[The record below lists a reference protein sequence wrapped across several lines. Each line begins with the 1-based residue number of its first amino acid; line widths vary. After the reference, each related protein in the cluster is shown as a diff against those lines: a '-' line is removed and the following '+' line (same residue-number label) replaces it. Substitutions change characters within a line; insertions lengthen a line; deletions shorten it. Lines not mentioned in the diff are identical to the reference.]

1 MTKGNDIQ
9 VELKEMNST
18 LAQLPKEIPFD
29 VPNNYFNDITNN
41 IVEMVLANDFIEQ
54 QSANPYTVPEQ
65 YFSAFPQKINQKI
78 KEETTVTPTL
88 FSLYPLLKPMQVAA
102 AILIIIIGGFSFL
115 HVPKNSISFQQQ
127 LKNIPDEV
135 VREYVAQNDD
145 ENLYNN
151 FSVNSTYSFNKLSEE
166 EISQFL
172 EEQGWQ

>member
-9 VELKEMNST
+9 VELKEMNSK
-18 LAQLPKEIPFD
+18 LAQLPKEMPFD
-29 VPNNYFNDITNN
+29 VPDNYFNAVTDN

-54 QSANPYTVPEQ
+54 QIANPYTVPEQ

-88 FSLYPLLKPMQVAA
+88 FSLYPLLRPMQVAA

-145 ENLYNN
+145 ENLNNN
-151 FSVNSTYSFNKLSEE
+151 FSINSTYSFNKLSEE